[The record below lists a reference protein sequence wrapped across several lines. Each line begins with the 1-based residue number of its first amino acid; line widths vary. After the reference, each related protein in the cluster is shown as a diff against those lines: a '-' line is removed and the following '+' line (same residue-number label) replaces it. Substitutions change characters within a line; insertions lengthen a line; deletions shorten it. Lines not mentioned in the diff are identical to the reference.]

1 MADLSPEQLEQQIAE
16 FAEQLASVE
25 FALRADP
32 TNAELQD
39 AKKSLDDVLK
49 ELYDIQ
55 ELRKKIEKKE
65 KPSSSTSTS
74 AAPEKVKAVQDA
86 AASKGVYVGMLCEAI
101 YSGDGQ
107 WYNARVTDINSD
119 GIVVA
124 FDGYGNVETID
135 PKKDAIRA
143 RQEKAPLAGKKR
155 KEPETSSSVALEH
168 IPKSLQILPTDSEK
182 VRLMK
187 KKRIKQ
193 LKSKT
198 RFQQLEE
205 DTTKKKSSW
214 QDFLTSANKKQK
226 VTSTIAPKESI
237 FRSPDTVDGRVGVVG
252 SGKGMTPNPAH
263 HVKPVVPVKK
273 TTVDL
278 PFK

>member
-1 MADLSPEQLEQQIAE
+1 MADLTPEQLEQQIAE
-16 FAEQLASVE
+16 FSEQLADVE
-25 FALRADP
+25 NALRADP
-32 TNAELQD
+32 TNSELLD
-39 AKKSLDDVLK
+39 AKKSLGDVLK
-49 ELYDIQ
+49 ELHDIQ
-55 ELRKKIEKKE
+55 ELSKKIEKKDTATNNNN
-65 KPSSSTSTS
+65 SSSS
-74 AAPEKVKAVQDA
+74 AKVKAVQEA
-86 AASKGVYVGMLCEAI
+86 AAAKGIYVGMLCEAI

-107 WYNARVTDINSD
+107 WYNARVNDINAD
-119 GIVVA
+119 GVLVV
-124 FDGYGNVETID
+124 FDGYGNTDTID
-135 PKKDAIRA
+135 PKKDVIRA

-214 QDFLTSANKKQK
+214 QDFLTAGNKKQK
-226 VTSTIAPKESI
+226 VTSAIAPKESI
-237 FRSPDTVDGRVGVVG
+237 FRSPDSVDGRVGVIG
-252 SGKGMTPNPAH
+252 SGKGMTPNPTSN
-263 HVKPVVPVKK
+263 VKPVVPVKK
-273 TTVDL
+273 TTVEL

>member
-1 MADLSPEQLEQQIAE
+1 MADLTPEQLEQQIAE
-16 FAEQLASVE
+16 FSDQLADVE
-25 FALRADP
+25 NALRADP
-32 TNAELQD
+32 TNSELLD
-39 AKKSLDDVLK
+39 AKKSLGDVLK
-49 ELYDIQ
+49 ELHDIQ
-55 ELRKKIEKKE
+55 ELSKKIEKKDTATNNNN
-65 KPSSSTSTS
+65 SSSS
-74 AAPEKVKAVQDA
+74 AKVKAVQEA
-86 AASKGVYVGMLCEAI
+86 AAAKGIYVGMLCEAI

-107 WYNARVTDINSD
+107 WYNARVNDINAD
-119 GIVVA
+119 GVLVV
-124 FDGYGNVETID
+124 FDGYGNTDTID
-135 PKKDAIRA
+135 PKKDVIRA

-214 QDFLTSANKKQK
+214 QDFLTAGNKKQK
-226 VTSTIAPKESI
+226 VTSAIAPKESI
-237 FRSPDTVDGRVGVVG
+237 FRSPDSVDGRVGVVG
-252 SGKGMTPNPAH
+252 SGKGMTPNPTSN
-263 HVKPVVPVKK
+263 VKPVVPVKK
-273 TTVDL
+273 TTVEL

>member
-1 MADLSPEQLEQQIAE
+1 MADLTPEQLEQQIAE
-16 FAEQLASVE
+16 FSDQLADVE
-25 FALRADP
+25 NALRADP
-32 TNAELQD
+32 TNSELLD
-39 AKKSLDDVLK
+39 AKKSLGDVLK
-49 ELYDIQ
+49 ELHDIQ
-55 ELRKKIEKKE
+55 ELSKKIEKKDTATNNNN
-65 KPSSSTSTS
+65 SSSS
-74 AAPEKVKAVQDA
+74 AKVKAVQEA
-86 AASKGVYVGMLCEAI
+86 AAAKGIYVGMLCEAI

-107 WYNARVTDINSD
+107 WYNARVNDINAD
-119 GIVVA
+119 GVLVV
-124 FDGYGNVETID
+124 FDGYGNTDTID
-135 PKKDAIRA
+135 PKKDVIRA

-214 QDFLTSANKKQK
+214 QDFLTAGNKKQK
-226 VTSTIAPKESI
+226 VTSAIAPKESI
-237 FRSPDTVDGRVGVVG
+237 FRSPDSVDGRVGVIG
-252 SGKGMTPNPAH
+252 SGKGMTPNPTSN
-263 HVKPVVPVKK
+263 VKPVVPVKK
-273 TTVDL
+273 TTVEL

>member
-1 MADLSPEQLEQQIAE
+1 
-16 FAEQLASVE
+16 
-25 FALRADP
+25 
-32 TNAELQD
+32 
-39 AKKSLDDVLK
+39 
-49 ELYDIQ
+49 
-55 ELRKKIEKKE
+55 
-65 KPSSSTSTS
+65 
-74 AAPEKVKAVQDA
+74 
-86 AASKGVYVGMLCEAI
+86 MLCEAI

-107 WYNARVTDINSD
+107 WYNARVNDINAD
-119 GIVVA
+119 GVLVV
-124 FDGYGNVETID
+124 FDGYGNTDTID
-135 PKKDAIRA
+135 PKKDVIRA

-214 QDFLTSANKKQK
+214 QDFLTAGNKKQK
-226 VTSTIAPKESI
+226 VTSAIAPKESI
-237 FRSPDTVDGRVGVVG
+237 FRSPDSVDGRVGVVG
-252 SGKGMTPNPAH
+252 SGKGMTPNPTSN
-263 HVKPVVPVKK
+263 VKPVVPVKK
-273 TTVDL
+273 TTVEL

>member
-1 MADLSPEQLEQQIAE
+1 MADLTPEQLEQQIAE

-32 TNAELQD
+32 TNSELLD
-39 AKKSLDDVLK
+39 AKKSLDEVLK
-49 ELYDIQ
+49 ELHDIQ

-65 KPSSSTSTS
+65 TTTNNNNTAPSS
-74 AAPEKVKAVQDA
+74 EKLKAVQDA
-86 AASKGVYVGMLCEAI
+86 AASKGIYVGMLCEAL
-101 YSGDGQ
+101 YSGDSQ
-107 WYNARVTDINSD
+107 WYNARVTDINAD
-119 GIVVA
+119 GVVVV

-135 PKKDAIRA
+135 PKKDSIRA

-214 QDFLTSANKKQK
+214 QDFLNTANKKQK
-226 VTSTIAPKESI
+226 TTSTIAPKESI

-252 SGKGMTPNPAH
+252 SGKGMTPNPTSNI
-263 HVKPVVPVKK
+263 KPVVPKNK

>member
-1 MADLSPEQLEQQIAE
+1 MADLTPEQLEQQIAE
-16 FAEQLASVE
+16 FSEQLADVE
-25 FALRADP
+25 NALRADP
-32 TNAELQD
+32 TNSELLD
-39 AKKSLDDVLK
+39 AKKSLGDVLK
-49 ELYDIQ
+49 ELHDIQ
-55 ELRKKIEKKE
+55 ELSKKIEKKDTTTNNNN
-65 KPSSSTSTS
+65 SSSS
-74 AAPEKVKAVQDA
+74 AKVKAVQEA
-86 AASKGVYVGMLCEAI
+86 AAAKGIYVGMLCEAI

-107 WYNARVTDINSD
+107 WYNARVNDINAD
-119 GIVVA
+119 GVLVV
-124 FDGYGNVETID
+124 FDGYGNTDTTD
-135 PKKDAIRA
+135 PKKDVIRA

-214 QDFLTSANKKQK
+214 QDFLTAGNKKQK
-226 VTSTIAPKESI
+226 VTSAIAPKESI
-237 FRSPDTVDGRVGVVG
+237 FRSPDSVDGRVGVVG
-252 SGKGMTPNPAH
+252 SGKGMTPNPTSN
-263 HVKPVVPVKK
+263 VKPVVPVKK
-273 TTVDL
+273 TTVEL

>member
-1 MADLSPEQLEQQIAE
+1 MADLTPEQLEQQIAE
-16 FAEQLASVE
+16 FSEQLADVE
-25 FALRADP
+25 NALRADP
-32 TNAELQD
+32 TNSELLD
-39 AKKSLDDVLK
+39 AKKSLGDVLK
-49 ELYDIQ
+49 ELHDIQ
-55 ELRKKIEKKE
+55 ELSKKIEKKDTTTNNNN
-65 KPSSSTSTS
+65 SSSS
-74 AAPEKVKAVQDA
+74 AKVKAVQEA
-86 AASKGVYVGMLCEAI
+86 AAAKGIYVGMLCEAI

-107 WYNARVTDINSD
+107 WYNARVNDINAD
-119 GIVVA
+119 GVLVV
-124 FDGYGNVETID
+124 FDGYGNTDTID
-135 PKKDAIRA
+135 PKKDVIRA

-214 QDFLTSANKKQK
+214 QDFLTAGNKKQK
-226 VTSTIAPKESI
+226 VTSAIAPKESI
-237 FRSPDTVDGRVGVVG
+237 FRSPDSVDGRVGVVG
-252 SGKGMTPNPAH
+252 SGKGMTPNPTSN
-263 HVKPVVPVKK
+263 VKPVVPVKK
-273 TTVDL
+273 TTVEL

>member
-1 MADLSPEQLEQQIAE
+1 MADLTPEQLEQQIAE
-16 FAEQLASVE
+16 FSEQLADVE
-25 FALRADP
+25 NALRADP
-32 TNAELQD
+32 TNSELLD
-39 AKKSLDDVLK
+39 AKKSLGDVLK
-49 ELYDIQ
+49 ELHDIQ
-55 ELRKKIEKKE
+55 ELSKKIEKKDTATNNNN
-65 KPSSSTSTS
+65 SSSS
-74 AAPEKVKAVQDA
+74 AKVKAVQEA
-86 AASKGVYVGMLCEAI
+86 AAAKGIYVGMLCEAI

-107 WYNARVTDINSD
+107 WYNARVNDINAD
-119 GIVVA
+119 GVLVV
-124 FDGYGNVETID
+124 FDGYGNTDTID
-135 PKKDAIRA
+135 PKKDVIRA

-214 QDFLTSANKKQK
+214 QDFLTAGNKKQK
-226 VTSTIAPKESI
+226 VTSAIAPKESI
-237 FRSPDTVDGRVGVVG
+237 FRSPDSVDGRVGVVG
-252 SGKGMTPNPAH
+252 SGKGMTPNPTSN
-263 HVKPVVPVKK
+263 VKPVVPVKK
-273 TTVDL
+273 TTVEL

>member
-1 MADLSPEQLEQQIAE
+1 L
-16 FAEQLASVE
+16 LA
-25 FALRADP
+25 
-32 TNAELQD
+32 
-39 AKKSLDDVLK
+39 
-49 ELYDIQ
+49 
-55 ELRKKIEKKE
+55 
-65 KPSSSTSTS
+65 
-74 AAPEKVKAVQDA
+74 
-86 AASKGVYVGMLCEAI
+86 
-101 YSGDGQ
+101 
-107 WYNARVTDINSD
+107 
-119 GIVVA
+119 
-124 FDGYGNVETID
+124 
-135 PKKDAIRA
+135 
-143 RQEKAPLAGKKR
+143 KKR

-214 QDFLTSANKKQK
+214 QDFLTTAGSKKQK
-226 VTSTIAPKESI
+226 TTNTIAPKESI
-237 FRSPDTVDGRVGVVG
+237 FRSPDSVDGRVGVVG
-252 SGKGMTPNPAH
+252 SGKGMTPNPTSN
-263 HVKPVVPVKK
+263 VKPVVPVTK